1 MFKVYANTLESTQLA
16 DIGARAARAEK
27 MGYWGMH
34 VPDAVHDGLL
44 LSALALNATENLV
57 VGTSVMVAFPR
68 SPMITAIA
76 AWDLQRMSGGRF
88 ELGLGTQIKANIE
101 KRYSARWDSPVP
113 QLREYMQAI
122 KAVHRSF
129 QTGEKLDFQGDHYTL
144 TKLQPF
150 FNPGPIDGPPVP
162 VFAGAVGPAMTRM
175 VGKIAD
181 GAITH
186 PTNTAPEYL
195 EQVYWPRLREGLNA
209 AGRGEESFDL
219 VVGPLCATGP
229 TEEAVDAEWGRLRGM
244 LAFLYSTPAYWPS
257 LELYGWKDKG
267 EQLLDLSRQG
277 KWQEMAAVVTDEVM
291 DKVVPRGTYDQIAN
305 IFMQRYGELTDRVL
319 FPMPDNPAD
328 DEAVSDVIRKLQETS
343 SREGQGQA

>member
-1 MFKVYANTLESTQLA
+1 MFKVYANTLETTQLA
-16 DIGARAARAEK
+16 EIGARAARAEK
-27 MGYWGMH
+27 MGYWGLH

-44 LSALALNATENLV
+44 LAALALNATRSLV

-76 AWDLQRMSGGRF
+76 AWDLQRMSNGRF
-88 ELGLGTQIKANIE
+88 ELGLGTQIKPNIE

-122 KAVHRSF
+122 KAIHHSF
-129 QTGEKLDFQGDHYTL
+129 RTGDKLDFQGEHYTH

-150 FNPGPIDGPPVP
+150 FNPGPIDAPPVP
-162 VFAGAVGPAMTRM
+162 VLAGAVGPAMTRM

-195 EQVYWPRLREGLNA
+195 EKVYWPRLREGFA
-209 AGRGEESFDL
+209 AADRDEEQYRL
-219 VVGPLCATGP
+219 IVGPLCATGR
-229 TEEAVDAEWGRLRGM
+229 TEEAVDTEWERLRGT

-257 LELYGWKDKG
+257 LELFGWEDKG
-267 EQLLDLSRQG
+267 EKLLHLSREG
-277 KWQEMAAVVTDEVM
+277 AWKDMAAVVSDEVM
-291 DKVVPRGTYDQIAN
+291 EKVVPRGTYDQIAKVYR
-305 IFMQRYGELTDRVL
+305 QRFAGLTDRVL
-319 FPMPDNPAD
+319 FPMPESPGD
-328 DEAVSDVIRKLQETS
+328 DEAVAEVIAQLQ
-343 SREGQGQA
+343 